1 MKTHL
6 CHPCLEVLAASLDKK
21 EQENAVLAAEVTL
34 VEDEE
39 RRLREENETLRQEM
53 AKMDKLIYGTTK
65 SATRGTS
72 RSSTSKRSG
81 SAPRSRSV
89 KRGSKGDNKG
99 GAR

>member
-1 MKTHL
+1 M
-6 CHPCLEVLAASLDKK
+6 LAASLDKK

-39 RRLREENETLRQEM
+39 RRLREQNETLRQEM

-65 SATRGTS
+65 STTRGTS
-72 RSSTSKRSG
+72 RSSTSKRDG

-99 GAR
+99 SAKGSAR